1 MQFNANG
8 VNIEEEDSLFGS
20 PPASPRSGRSPSP
33 ALALPSRSESIVNLQ
48 NVGTIALPG
57 SHCNS
62 KLPIDT
68 IALPLSHSDQGI
80 SPSLAQSQTDV
91 GHPGSHSPSSQ
102 PSTPSTS
109 RATSRGPVPV
119 RTKTNKRRREHESH
133 THSVRLPPPEI
144 PLPDPTAPPPPN
156 WLRSQSALLGNA
168 GLVSG
173 ITPSTLRSRYPR
185 GSTVK
190 NPIVIDDEGRDIRIK
205 CTHDRSKPTPRY
217 HLPVNSSLPTPSI
230 QEIAQILIKQ
240 REIFPVLHD
249 ISKLLQ
255 KRPTD
260 HINHRPSPGPVF
272 KKRKLN
278 KVPAGAVDW
287 DVPYPFS
294 PGEGPSAYTSTWE
307 QTREKQLVSQLVS
320 LIKAASRKA
329 AIRKY
334 LEQQQSSKLQS
345 SQDQPG
351 PSCLKECDPVMPK
364 VDGDQ
369 TLEAILHGLPNIPLQ
384 EILADASNNP
394 VKFNDSSTETS
405 PAPESS
411 SFDEFLASLIATSK
425 SEDSDEAATNTDLNS
440 LFTGTHS
447 QEITPE
453 LDQAV
458 IDNCLSLFQ
467 TYQVPYAHE
476 QTATQFSEFSSSVPY
491 FSEAPSNLHL
501 PLDIGSWNGASEMP
515 LSLSLPNSTIDCS
528 PSTSL
533 PMDIDQTFDYRS
545 TDLLTSTDVSH
556 LGLSVQPNPAENT
569 HTLIH
574 PSLSFQNSFGNAKLM
589 LPMQSTAV
597 DGLVTPNSTRRTIEE
612 PTLFSSNSTMIE
624 ATVAGHGRPA
634 SPGMVDLPTGIE
646 RPALDYLLNP
656 NNTLLQGSDTQSTQE
671 NLLSFPTI
679 LSLSSFPSD
688 VESPSAPTG
697 TSSVFNPPHV
707 RPYNSSSRTIEKNE
721 LLKRARDRRAQLAE
735 EVLKTRMQLWETTI
749 EHGVLTRLAKLY
761 T

>member
-68 IALPLSHSDQGI
+68 IALPLSQSDQGI

-91 GHPGSHSPSSQ
+91 GHPVSHSPSSQPSQ

-119 RTKTNKRRREHESH
+119 RTKTNKGRREHESH

-156 WLRSQSALLGNA
+156 WLRSQSALLGHA

-260 HINHRPSPGPVF
+260 HISHRPSPGPVF

-345 SQDQPG
+345 SQDQPD
-351 PSCLKECDPVMPK
+351 PSCSKECDPVMPK
-364 VDGDQ
+364 
-369 TLEAILHGLPNIPLQ
+369 

-394 VKFNDSSTETS
+394 VKSNDSSTETS

-447 QEITPE
+447 QAITPE

-545 TDLLTSTDVSH
+545 ADLLTSTDVSH

-569 HTLIH
+569 HTFIH
-574 PSLSFQNSFGNAKLM
+574 PSLSFQNSFGHAKLM
-589 LPMQSTAV
+589 LPIQSTAV

-624 ATVAGHGRPA
+624 ATVAGRGRPA
-634 SPGMVDLPTGIE
+634 SSGMVDLPT
-646 RPALDYLLNP
+646 
-656 NNTLLQGSDTQSTQE
+656 GSDTQSTQE

-707 RPYNSSSRTIEKNE
+707 RPYKSSSRTIEKNE